1 MRRALASIGRQLG
14 TLGLLAV
21 GAAGTP
27 FPLLGQLRP
36 LDPLD
41 WTAIDGDP
49 GASLGVGFGFYVGQ
63 RASLA
68 GTRGRLMEL
77 GVLHGTWTV
86 GRAAFQ
92 LNGAAVRVF
101 RDQSVFAEPVGGT
114 RLGDGGRRVDAG
126 EPRVSTI
133 VRLTEEGGP
142 WDGALRFGVRLP
154 TTDDREGLERDRTDF
169 FVTVAGRRS
178 AGPLTATAELGMGVL
193 GTRDTRNE
201 QVDPLLF
208 ALGVSWNA
216 LGWLRP
222 GLVAVGQHDTR
233 RGPEM
238 RGNED
243 LGEVRLSVSG
253 GEDHWVQVAL
263 VRGWTPFSPDWGVT
277 VQTGL
282 RH

>member
-1 MRRALASIGRQLG
+1 MTRPFASIGRLVWILRILAAASAV
-14 TLGLLAV
+14 TPCGLH
-21 GAAGTP
+21 
-27 FPLLGQLRP
+27 GQLRP

-41 WTAIDGDP
+41 WSAIDHDG
-49 GASLGVGFGFYVGQ
+49 GASLGVGFGLYAGQ

-77 GVLHGTWTV
+77 GLLHGTWSV

-92 LNGAAVRVF
+92 LTGAAVRVF
-101 RDQSVFAEPVGGT
+101 RDESVFAEPVGAA
-114 RLGDGGRRVDAG
+114 RLGNGRRVDAG

-133 VRLTEEGGP
+133 VRLTEGGGR

-154 TTDDREGLERDRTDF
+154 TTDDHEGLERDRTDF
-169 FVTVAGRRS
+169 FVTLAGRRRV
-178 AGPLTATAELGMGVL
+178 GLLTTTAEVGMGVL

-208 ALGVSWNA
+208 ALGVSWDTG
-216 LGWLRP
+216 GWLRP
-222 GLVAVGQHDTR
+222 RLVAVGQHDTR

-253 GEDHWVQVAL
+253 GEDHWFRLAL
-263 VRGWTPFSPDWGVT
+263 VRGWTPFSPDWGLT

-282 RH
+282 RY